1 MALSDNDNDRAES
14 YRLLADLFY
23 GPPDAERIRTIQEE
37 FGLESR
43 ETEEDIIPDFD
54 HLFRLDKGRVPPV
67 ESFHSEGTNAPDTVM
82 DSYLDAGLTFD
93 EEYETVPDHI
103 SLEFLFMGYLIDT
116 DNRRLQQK
124 FLEEHIANWVP
135 YYCEQVMQEA
145 KTLFYREIA
154 GITKD
159 FVESEYEG
167 LG

>member
-1 MALSDNDNDRAES
+1 MALLDNDDDRAES

-23 GPPDAERIRTIQEE
+23 GPPVAEKLRTVQED

-43 ETEEDIIPDFD
+43 ETAEDVLPDFD
-54 HLFRLDKGRVPPV
+54 YLFRLGKGRVPPI
-67 ESFHSEGTNAPDTVM
+67 ESFYADGAKVADSVM
-82 DSYLDAGLTFD
+82 AFYLDAGLTFD

-103 SLEFLFMGYLIDT
+103 SLEFLFMSYLIDI
-116 DNRRLQQK
+116 DNRGLQKK
-124 FLEEHIANWVP
+124 FLVEHVANWVP
-135 YYCEQVMQEA
+135 YYCEEVIQEA

-167 LG
+167 LD